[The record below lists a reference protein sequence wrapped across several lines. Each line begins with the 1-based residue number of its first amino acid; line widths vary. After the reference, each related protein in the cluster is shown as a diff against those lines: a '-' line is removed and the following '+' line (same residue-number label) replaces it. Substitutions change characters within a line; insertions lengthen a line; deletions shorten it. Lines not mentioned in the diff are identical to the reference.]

1 MSVYEEGID
10 VSRYQGT
17 IDWAAVYNAGKRFAI
32 VRLGSS
38 NQNGPYIDPYFET
51 NVKQAQ
57 QAGLRV
63 GAYYYT
69 YAKTEDEVIRELSLF
84 LEALEG
90 HQLEYPVYVD
100 MEETSLTSLGK
111 EKITQLIQFAMDIL
125 DQKGW
130 YPGYYSYTEFLRQ
143 YIDYEKLKD
152 YPLWVADY
160 RGYVGHAGDYGMWQY
175 SSVGSVDGI
184 SGNVDLD
191 YSYVDYLPLIQ
202 KAGKNG
208 YQQQDTDSVCR
219 EEEYKQKWQ
228 AAEDKLNRI
237 QQILNEP

>member
-1 MSVYEEGID
+1 MNVYEEGID
-10 VSRYQGT
+10 VSRYQGAV
-17 IDWAAVYNAGKRFAI
+17 DWAAVYNAGKRFAI

-38 NQNGPYIDPYFET
+38 NKNGPYVDPYFDK
-51 NVKQAQ
+51 NVTGAQ

-69 YAKTEDEVIRELSLF
+69 YAKTEDEVIQELLVF
-84 LEALEG
+84 LQVLEG

-100 MEETSLTSLGK
+100 MEENSLTYLGK
-111 EKITQLIQFAMDIL
+111 EKITQLIKFAMDIL

-130 YPGYYSYTEFLRQ
+130 YPGYYSYTEFLRR
-143 YIDYEKLKD
+143 YIDSEQLKD

-160 RGYVGHAGDYGMWQY
+160 RGYVGHTGDYGMWQY
-175 SSVGSVDGI
+175 SSVGKVDGI
-184 SGNVDLD
+184 SGNVDLN

-208 YQQQDTDSVCR
+208 YQPTEEPVCR

-228 AAEDKLNRI
+228 AAEEKLNKI
-237 QQILNEP
+237 QEILNEV